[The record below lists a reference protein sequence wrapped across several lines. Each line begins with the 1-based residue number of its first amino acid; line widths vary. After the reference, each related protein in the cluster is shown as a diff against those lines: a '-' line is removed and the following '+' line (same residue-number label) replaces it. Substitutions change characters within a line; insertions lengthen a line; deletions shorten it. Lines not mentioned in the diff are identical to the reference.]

1 VQPKKAKET
10 VGETRGGH
18 YNEPSI
24 FSYHKEYNMNFQK
37 TSYWI
42 LILAVLVSGLSLT
55 TPAQAQTTDPT
66 ALVIWCPAAVTP
78 PTPKKNGCTDA
89 FVSLNDLWSALDA
102 AEPAQAGTIWMG
114 KNLINGYVNGNQ
126 TFDGAQLPSMANYP
140 LKFNGGWN
148 GLGKGTLSPTTPTTF
163 DGTALTVQNW
173 IGGVTLLNLRV
184 KNPTIAGC
192 SVLAGVCVLTAGK
205 IQLDRVQVV
214 GSSLNGAYLHI
225 TSSVSSPPGPVTVTN
240 SMFLRNGNTGLEVQ
254 TKGAV
259 AIKNVISGQNTSFG
273 VIIDNH
279 LSTTASPVA
288 ITNSLF
294 SGNRSDGLYISSD
307 GTVTLTGA
315 EAQDNLGKGAT
326 VSTAGNVLLKN
337 MNTFLGNG
345 SYGLYV
351 SATGGVSAYQLVANE
366 NGQDG
371 VDIDAGKAVTITHGG
386 QFKGN
391 SSIGL
396 DIYAAGP
403 ITASNLTAVSNSYG
417 LYLVTA
423 ALATTQ
429 AVTLNGVKA
438 NLNTN
443 TGIEVITNGKVTL
456 SCGTAYGNTTIGLY
470 VFGASQSSAGGLK
483 LQGFRSYLNGT
494 DEDLSGTP
502 VVRTAC
508 P

>member
-1 VQPKKAKET
+1 
-10 VGETRGGH
+10 
-18 YNEPSI
+18 
-24 FSYHKEYNMNFQK
+24 MNSR
-37 TSYWI
+37 TWI
-42 LILAVLVSGLSLT
+42 RFFLVLALLVSGLGLT

-66 ALVIWCPAAVTP
+66 ALAIWCPAAVTV

-102 AEPAQAGTIWMG
+102 AEPTRAGTIWMG
-114 KNLINGYVNGNQ
+114 KNLINGNLNGNQ
-126 TFDGAQLPSMANYP
+126 TFDGAQLPSMANFP

-148 GLGKGTLSPTTPTTF
+148 GLGKGTLSTTTPTTF
-163 DGTALTVQNW
+163 DGTALTVRNW
-173 IGGVTLLNLRV
+173 LGGVTLLNLRV
-184 KNPTIAGC
+184 KNPTTTGC
-192 SVLAGVCVLTAGK
+192 IVLAAVCVLTAGK

-214 GSSLNGAYLHI
+214 GSSLYGAYLHN
-225 TSSVSSPPGPVTVTN
+225 TSSVSSSPVTVTN

-254 TKGAV
+254 TNGAV
-259 AIKNVISGQNTSFG
+259 AIKNVISGQNTNFG
-273 VIIDNH
+273 VDIDND

-294 SGNRSDGLYISSD
+294 AGNGSDGLNISSN
-307 GTVTLTGA
+307 GTVTLTGV
-315 EAQDNLGKGAT
+315 EALDNVYHGT
-326 VSTAGNVLLKN
+326 YVGNTDGVGDVLLKGT
-337 MNTFLGNG
+337 NTLMGNG
-345 SYGLYV
+345 EDGLYV
-351 SATGGVSAYQLVANE
+351 DTNGSVNAYQLVANE
-366 NGQDG
+366 NGDDG
-371 VDIDAGKAVTITHGG
+371 VYIDAEKAVTITHGG

-391 SSIGL
+391 TDTGL
-396 DIYAAGP
+396 IIYAAGP

-443 TGIEVITNGKVTL
+443 TGIQVITNGKVTL
-456 SCGTAYGNTTIGLY
+456 SCGTAYGNTAIGLY
-470 VFGASQSSAGGLK
+470 VFGASQSSAAVLK

-494 DEDLSGTP
+494 DEDLGGTP

>member
-1 VQPKKAKET
+1 
-10 VGETRGGH
+10 
-18 YNEPSI
+18 
-24 FSYHKEYNMNFQK
+24 MNSR
-37 TSYWI
+37 TWI
-42 LILAVLVSGLSLT
+42 RFFLVLALLVSGLGLT

-66 ALVIWCPAAVTP
+66 ALAIWCPAAVTP

-102 AEPAQAGTIWMG
+102 AEPTRAGTIWMG

-126 TFDGAQLPSMANYP
+126 TFDGAQLPIMANFP

-148 GLGKGTLSPTTPTTF
+148 GLGKSTLSTSAPTTF
-163 DGTALTVQNW
+163 DATALTVQNW
-173 IGGVTLLNLRV
+173 IGGVTLLNIRV
-184 KNPTIAGC
+184 KNPVSTLCNVSA
-192 SVLAGVCVLTAGK
+192 AVCVVTAGK

-214 GSSLNGAYLHI
+214 GSSLYGAYLDNRG
-225 TSSVSSPPGPVTVTN
+225 SVSSSPVTVTN

-259 AIKNVISGQNTSFG
+259 AIKNVISSQNTNLG
-273 VIIDNH
+273 VDIDNTYS
-279 LSTTASPVA
+279 STTVAPVT

-294 SGNRSDGLYISSD
+294 SGNDSDGLYISSD

-315 EAQDNLGKGAT
+315 EAQDNLGTGAI
-326 VSTAGNVLLKN
+326 VYNYSAGNVLLKS

-371 VDIDAGKAVTITHGG
+371 VYIDAVKAVTITHGG

-396 DIYAAGP
+396 VIFALGP
-403 ITASNLTAVSNSYG
+403 ITASNLTAVGNSSG
-417 LYLVTA
+417 LSLATA

-443 TGIEVITNGKVTL
+443 TGINVLTDGKVTL
-456 SCGTAYGNTTIGLY
+456 SCGTAYGNATRGLY
-470 VFGASQSSAGGLK
+470 VSNHAANGPAAVLK
-483 LQGFRSYLNGT
+483 LHGFRSYLNGT
-494 DEDLSGTP
+494 DETLNGTP